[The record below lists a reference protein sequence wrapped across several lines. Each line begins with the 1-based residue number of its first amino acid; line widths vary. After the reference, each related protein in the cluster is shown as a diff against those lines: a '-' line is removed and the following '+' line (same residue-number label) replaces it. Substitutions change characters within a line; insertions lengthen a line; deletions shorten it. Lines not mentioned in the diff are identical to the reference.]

1 MSTDRKKPVVAGSS
15 TVPILSGKAV
25 AGLLTLL
32 ALAFSAC
39 GNPPAAAS
47 WPQWRGPESQGVSS
61 ESNLPSEWSTTKN
74 IVWKTP
80 IPGRG
85 HSSPIVWGNKLFIT
99 TAIQGELIP
108 GVKTLQH
115 FTADGDVFLHPDVV
129 GGEYEHTFKVLC
141 LDTETGKILWEGTA
155 YKGRVYDGRHRKNT
169 YASPTPVTDGEYVYA
184 YFGAEGV
191 YCFDF
196 EGNPVWNTSLGRI
209 AVMGMGVAT
218 SPVLWE
224 DLVIVQCDQDN
235 GIDSFL
241 AAISKKTG
249 EEVWRVKRAALEGWS
264 SPIVVATKDRT
275 ELVVNSRELVIAHD
289 PATGQ
294 ELWRSDGVGV
304 NPVPTPVTGH
314 NLVVVSAGAGQKRA
328 MAIRLGGSG
337 DVTGTSQIAWE
348 YNKGTAHIPSPILY
362 GNYLYLL
369 TDNGVVTCLD
379 AKTGEVQYRDRVPG
393 PAKFSA
399 SPVAFDGKILLT
411 SEERESF
418 VFKAGPTFELL
429 STNSIGEQVHASP
442 AIAGGKIFIRGEKN
456 LFAIGSL
463 DAE

>member
-1 MSTDRKKPVVAGSS
+1 MYIADKVRAGARSSRVRLHRASTLVAMLGVLILPSPASSESVSGS
-15 TVPILSGKAV
+15 
-25 AGLLTLL
+25 
-32 ALAFSAC
+32 
-39 GNPPAAAS
+39 N
-47 WPQWRGPESQGVSS
+47 WPQWRGPESQGISS
-61 ESNLPSEWSTTKN
+61 ENNLPSEWTATKN

-85 HSSPIVWGNKLFIT
+85 HSSPIVWGNNLFVT
-99 TAIQGELIP
+99 TAIQGPVIP
-108 GVKTLQH
+108 GAKTLQH
-115 FTADGDVFLHPDVV
+115 FTADGGVFLHPDVV
-129 GGEYEHTFKVLC
+129 GGEYEHAFKVLC
-141 LDTETGKILWEGTA
+141 FDTDTGKILWERTA

-169 YASPTPVTDGEYVYA
+169 YASPTPVTDGKYVYV

-191 YCFDF
+191 YCYDFD
-196 EGNPVWNTSLGRI
+196 GNLVWKGSLGQI
-209 AVMGMGVAT
+209 ATMGMGVGT
-218 SPVLWE
+218 SPVLWG

-249 EEVWRVKRAALEGWS
+249 EEVWRVKRAAFESWS
-264 SPIVVATKDRT
+264 SPIVVATKKRT
-275 ELVVNSRELVIAHD
+275 ELVVNSRELVISHD
-289 PATGQ
+289 PATGE

-314 NLVVVSAGAGQKRA
+314 DLVVVSAGAGQKRA

-337 DVTGTSQIAWE
+337 DVTGTSQIAWQ
-348 YNKGTAHIPSPILY
+348 YNKGTAHITSPILY
-362 GNYLYLL
+362 GDYLYLL
-369 TDNGVVTCLD
+369 TDNGIVTCLD

-411 SEERESF
+411 SEEGESF
-418 VFKAGPTFELL
+418 VFTAGPNYELL

-442 AIAGGKIFIRGEKN
+442 AIAGGKIFIRGERN
-456 LFAIGSL
+456 LYAIGR
-463 DAE
+463 AESE

>member
-1 MSTDRKKPVVAGSS
+1 MSTDRKKPIVAGSS
-15 TVPILSGKAV
+15 TVPIRSGQAV
-25 AGLLTLL
+25 AGLLTFL
-32 ALAFSAC
+32 ALALPAR
-39 GNPPAAAS
+39 GGPPATAS

-61 ESNLPSEWSTTKN
+61 ENNLPTEWSAAKN

-85 HSSPIVWGNKLFIT
+85 HSSPIVWGNKLFVT
-99 TAIQGELIP
+99 TAIHGPVIP
-108 GVKTLQH
+108 GAKTLQH

-129 GGEYEHTFKVLC
+129 GGEYEHAFKVLC
-141 LDTETGKILWEGTA
+141 LDTDTGEILWERTA

-169 YASPTPVTDGEYVYA
+169 YASPTPLTDGEHVYA

-191 YCFDF
+191 YCYDFD
-196 EGNPVWNTSLGRI
+196 GNLVWKGSLGPI
-209 AVMGMGVAT
+209 ATMGMGVGS
-218 SPVLWE
+218 SPLLWE
-224 DLVIVQCDQDN
+224 GLMIVQCDQDN
-235 GIDSFL
+235 GVDSFL

-249 EEVWRVKRAALEGWS
+249 EEVWRVKRPALESWS
-264 SPIVVATKDRT
+264 SPIVVATKKRT

-289 PATGQ
+289 PASGE

-314 NLVVVSAGAGQKRA
+314 NLVVVAAGVGQKHA

-337 DVTGTSQIAWE
+337 DITDTSQIAWN
-348 YNKGTAHIPSPILY
+348 YYKGTAHITSPILY
-362 GNYLYLL
+362 GDYLYLL
-369 TDNGVVTCLD
+369 TDNGIVTCLD

-411 SEERESF
+411 SEEGDSF

-442 AIAGGKIFIRGEKN
+442 AISGGRIFIRGERN
-456 LFAIGSL
+456 LYAIGQ
-463 DAE
+463 AESE